1 MKRHRILAKILT
13 RNQGRVERQ
22 DYPSWLKGYSAR

>member
-13 RNQGRVERQ
+13 RKENREERK
-22 DYPSWLKGYSAR
+22 DYPEWLKGYSKS

>member
-13 RNQGRVERQ
+13 RNQEREDRR
-22 DYPSWLKGYSAR
+22 DYPEWLKGYTKN

>member
-13 RNQGRVERQ
+13 RNLGRKERN
-22 DYPSWLKGYSAR
+22 DYPSWLRGYAAR